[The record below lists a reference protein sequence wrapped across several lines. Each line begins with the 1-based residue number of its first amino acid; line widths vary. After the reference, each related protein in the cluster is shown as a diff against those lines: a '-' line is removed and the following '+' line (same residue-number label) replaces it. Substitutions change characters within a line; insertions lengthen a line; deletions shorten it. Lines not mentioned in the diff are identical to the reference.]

1 MDPDVGPDQ
10 TLDPFPT
17 GCPGLTSAAKNRSPS
32 AAAVQS
38 DSDNAQRSSSGVTTQ
53 SASSPAKWSTNRL
66 MPCRPILMRGSTSTT
81 MNGSIRGDGVTAR
94 RRCAPSSIHWNSP
107 GRNSFPIDRLFSIGP
122 TTCQIKF
129 RLIHI
134 ERRTGAAAL
143 GSGNGTF
150 LVTIP
155 CFKPP
160 YFSPLGRFLHRVR
173 VRALTSQ
180 TRSLA
185 NS

>member
-1 MDPDVGPDQ
+1 MVLRQDADAHLPR
-10 TLDPFPT
+10 FT
-17 GCPGLTSAAKNRSPS
+17 GTR
-32 AAAVQS
+32 
-38 DSDNAQRSSSGVTTQ
+38 QRE
-53 SASSPAKWSTNRL
+53 L
-66 MPCRPILMRGSTSTT
+66 I
-81 MNGSIRGDGVTAR
+81 
-94 RRCAPSSIHWNSP
+94 
-107 GRNSFPIDRLFSIGP
+107 PIDRLFSIGP

-160 YFSPLGRFLHRVR
+160 LGRFLHRVR